1 MYHGNQTVLQLSF
14 LHPLLVLYFRQYEDV
29 DWKKM
34 IRKAEYPAAQ
44 LPFHHDTSDLN
55 QQINRFK
62 GNTQLSQVYYMCSF
76 VNSSPRFNVASYL
89 MSPVISKRQISVI
102 LCMLMPRGR
111 VKKISSSYTGSGS
124 KLFYFRILSKLK
136 KIVLTKKISNIKCK

>member
-1 MYHGNQTVLQLSF
+1 MLQLSF

-44 LPFHHDTSDLN
+44 LPFHYDTSDLN

-76 VNSSPRFNVASYL
+76 VNSSPMFNVASYL
-89 MSPVISKRQISVI
+89 MS
-102 LCMLMPRGR
+102 
-111 VKKISSSYTGSGS
+111 SYQ
-124 KLFYFRILSKLK
+124 
-136 KIVLTKKISNIKCK
+136 